1 MSKIK
6 IIIFIILVC
15 SINKIYAQNQYT
27 PYDDIP
33 GVIKS
38 YKPAYQDNFA
48 DWAKML
54 YQYPVN
60 FFEITQ
66 EFETYN
72 SQHQGEKSPE
82 IRYFKIWHR
91 AISPYVLNDG
101 TIKLPDIDS
110 YYKNLY
116 KSQINASKKLS
127 FNNKSN
133 SNWTFLGPK

>member
-1 MSKIK
+1 MNKIK
-6 IIIFIILVC
+6 IIILALLFCGL
-15 SINKIYAQNQYT
+15 NNIYAQNKFT

-33 GVIKS
+33 GVIKT
-38 YKPAYQDNFA
+38 YKPAFQDNFA

-66 EFETYN
+66 QFENYI
-72 SQHQGEKSPE
+72 SQHPEEKSPE
-82 IRYFKIWHR
+82 IRYYKIWQR

-101 TIKLPDIDS
+101 TIKIPDLDL

-116 KSQINASKKLS
+116 ESQINASANK
-127 FNNKSN
+127 FVDNKSKEKGE
-133 SNWTFLGPK
+133 SE